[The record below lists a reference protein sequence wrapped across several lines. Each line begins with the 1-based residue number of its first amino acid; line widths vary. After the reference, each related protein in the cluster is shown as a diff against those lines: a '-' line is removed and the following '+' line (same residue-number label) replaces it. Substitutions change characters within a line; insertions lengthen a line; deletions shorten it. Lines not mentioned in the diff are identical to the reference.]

1 LANGRDGGLGPAEFF
16 GDVGW
21 RREVEQEEAVEV
33 EQEEGEVEQEKD

>member
-21 RREVEQEEAVEV
+21 RREVEPEEEEEAVEV
-33 EQEEGEVEQEKD
+33 EQEKD